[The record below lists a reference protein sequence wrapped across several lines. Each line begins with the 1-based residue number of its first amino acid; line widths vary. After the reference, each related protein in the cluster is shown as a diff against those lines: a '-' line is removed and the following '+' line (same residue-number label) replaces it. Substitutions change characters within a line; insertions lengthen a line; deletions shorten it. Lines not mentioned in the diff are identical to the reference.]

1 MSTVPTV
8 PTVSTGST
16 QPAVSAAL
24 TRYRVVAYV
33 VGIGLVVLV
42 CIGVPL
48 KYLADQPAV
57 VKVVGPLHGV
67 LFIVY
72 LLVTADLAWRCRWSL
87 VRTGLVMVAGT
98 VPFMSFVAERMVTR
112 RLRAAASAGADRL
125 SLPERDA
132 PPA

>member
-1 MSTVPTV
+1 VPIV
-8 PTVSTGST
+8 P
-16 QPAVSAAL
+16 AIRAAL
-24 TRYRVVAYV
+24 LRYRVVAYV
-33 VGIGLVVLV
+33 VGVGLVVLV

-48 KYLADQPAV
+48 KYLADDPAV
-57 VKVVGPLHGV
+57 VKVVGPLHGA

-98 VPFMSFVAERMVTR
+98 VPFMSFVAERLVTR
-112 RLRAAASAGADRL
+112 RLRATERAEPGRPSA
-125 SLPERDA
+125 PERDR